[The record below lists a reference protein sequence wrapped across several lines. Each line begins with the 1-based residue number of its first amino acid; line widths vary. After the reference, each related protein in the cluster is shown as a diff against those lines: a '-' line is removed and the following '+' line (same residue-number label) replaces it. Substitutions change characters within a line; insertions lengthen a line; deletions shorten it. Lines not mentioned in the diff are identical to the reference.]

1 MKALLS
7 KRAAR
12 AAERI
17 DARWR
22 AFADD
27 PGIFA
32 RELLETIELLETT
45 HSPGSPFPTASHPAL
60 KRLLL
65 RRSRCHLYFE
75 VDEMKQ
81 IIRILHIWDGRRE
94 RPPKL

>member
-1 MKALLS
+1 M
-7 KRAAR
+7 
-12 AAERI
+12 
-17 DARWR
+17 
-22 AFADD
+22 
-27 PGIFA
+27 
-32 RELLETIELLETT
+32 T

-75 VDEMKQ
+75 GDETKQ
-81 IIRILHIWDGRRE
+81 IIRILHIWAGRRE